1 MANVPN
7 VSRDQLKL
15 QAKSS
20 RSLDVTLM
28 VTSLFSFFFHGSD
41 FNWIYKSAEE
51 TAALAFSLDKST
63 KDKRREKGRGRKK
76 RNVVNSI
83 LASRCCL
90 SGSQDRCLA
99 LTLQCNPLVILP
111 QTQRSVS

>member
-1 MANVPN
+1 MGNVLN

-51 TAALAFSLDKST
+51 TAALAFHSTSQQRINEGRRDGGGKSET
-63 KDKRREKGRGRKK
+63 W
-76 RNVVNSI
+76 S
-83 LASRCCL
+83 
-90 SGSQDRCLA
+90 
-99 LTLQCNPLVILP
+99 TLF
-111 QTQRSVS
+111 